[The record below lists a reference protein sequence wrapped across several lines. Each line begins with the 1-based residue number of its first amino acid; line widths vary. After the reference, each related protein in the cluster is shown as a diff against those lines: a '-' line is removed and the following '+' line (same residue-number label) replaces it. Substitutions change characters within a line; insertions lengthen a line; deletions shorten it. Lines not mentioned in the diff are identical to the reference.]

1 MLTGG
6 MNLFADVIE
15 ELLKD
20 ACPAI
25 KYRINKEI
33 LNKQEDF
40 EIYQPKILEDKRVQY
55 VLSWQSSDGYFGEV
69 FHGGWIPREERK
81 YSTTGAESALRFLS
95 EMGFPKENPI
105 ISKGL
110 NELLNNDWNRGKSSW
125 NMYYPEIGLFGD
137 DLIRAVVFAYFKI
150 EEHEF
155 IKQEIYKAF
164 DCLERV
170 NRINSVNEI
179 IEQYKGKNTY
189 KPGIPLPWS
198 YHLRLLAFTETWK
211 DNNNIKKLAE
221 LIKHLI
227 ELSPFPD
234 IYIKYRS
241 QLIAP
246 ASIFPK
252 DLKKSLKEFVDKDW
266 FSWFHTFELFSRMG
280 IVKEVPIL
288 KRQLD
293 ELKEILSQGDGFFR
307 IKPKDYRF
315 NKWSVYTGMALE
327 EDWKKDK
334 WMYDLTFRSLLI
346 LKHSGEI
353 L

>member
-1 MLTGG
+1 MRSYA
-6 MNLFADVIE
+6 NVIE
-15 ELLKD
+15 ELLEN

-25 KYRINKEI
+25 RYRVNKEI

-40 EIYQPKILEDKRVQY
+40 ELYQPKILEDKRIQY
-55 VLSWQSSDGYFGEV
+55 VLNWQNSDGYFGEV

-81 YSTTGAESALRFLS
+81 HSTTGAESALRFIS
-95 EMGFPKENPI
+95 EMGFPKENQI
-105 ISKGL
+105 VCKGL
-110 NELLNNDWNRGKSSW
+110 DALLFSDWNRGKSSW

-137 DLIRAVVFAYFKI
+137 DLIRAVVFAYFRI

-155 IKQEIYKAF
+155 IRNEIDRAF
-164 DCLERV
+164 DCMEKV
-170 NRINSVNEI
+170 NRIDSINEI
-179 IEQYKGKNTY
+179 IEKYRDKNFF
-189 KPGIPLPWS
+189 KPGMALPWS
-198 YHLRLLAFTETWK
+198 YHLRLLAFTEGWK
-211 DNNNIKKLAE
+211 NDNNLKKLAGYIE
-221 LIKHLI
+221 HLI

-252 DLKKSLKEFVDKDW
+252 DLGKGLKDFTDKDW
-266 FSWFHTFELFSRMG
+266 FPWFHTFELFSRMG
-280 IVKEVPIL
+280 IVKEVPVL
-288 KRQLD
+288 RRQLD
-293 ELKEILSQGDGFFR
+293 ELKKILNRGNGFFR
-307 IKPKDYRF
+307 IKPQDYCF
-315 NKWSVYTGMALE
+315 NKWSVYIGLALE

-346 LKHSGEI
+346 LKYSGEI